1 MEQERQRR
9 GPYQRG
15 IERRR
20 EIVSVAT
27 EVFGEHGFKGGT
39 LQRVADRV
47 GVTTGAILKLFGT
60 KEQLLIAV
68 LENWDTVTKT
78 VIVAEST
85 GVARLE
91 GFRRL
96 MHYHVEHRGLLDLYV
111 TMAAEATA
119 PDHPAHDFMRNRY
132 RKSLLDMQKL
142 FRDAVAEGD
151 FAPMSESEVEAEAS
165 FLLATMDGL
174 EIRHLLATPTDLVAA
189 FDVYVESLIARRA
202 AHPAQ

>member
-1 MEQERQRR
+1 MRR
-9 GPYQRG
+9 GPYRRG

-20 EIVSVAT
+20 EIVAVAT

-47 GVTTGAILKLFGT
+47 GVTTGAILKLFGS

-68 LENWDTVTKT
+68 LEHWDAVTKT

-91 GFRRL
+91 GFRQL
-96 MHYHVEHRGLLDLYV
+96 MRYHVEHRGLLDLYI

-119 PDHPAHDFMRNRY
+119 PEHPAHAFMRERY
-132 RKSLLDMQKL
+132 CITLLDMQQL
-142 FRDAVAEGD
+142 FRDAVAAGD
-151 FAPMSESEVEAEAS
+151 FAPMTDAEVETEAA
-165 FLLATMDGL
+165 FLLAAMDGL
-174 EIRHLLATPTDLVAA
+174 EMQHLLATPTDLVAA
-189 FDVYVESLIARRA
+189 FDTYAAAIIARRG
-202 AHPAQ
+202 AQTRQ